1 MKGSQLLIN
10 KLKENGVKTIF
21 GYPGGVLLPF
31 YDALYESDI
40 EHILV
45 RHEQAAAH
53 AADGYARA
61 SGKVGVCLATSGPG
75 ATNVTTGVATAHMD
89 SSPIV
94 VLTGQVPT
102 QAIGTDMFQEVD
114 TIGITMPIS
123 KHNYQPRS
131 PEKIVEAID
140 KAFYIASTGRPG
152 PVVLDLPRNA
162 LEEEINIEDYKIN
175 TDIPGYKPTTK
186 GNVKQIRKAIEVINN
201 SQKPLILVGG
211 GVILANASEEL
222 LEFATLTNIP
232 VCTTL
237 MGKGA
242 ISEEHP
248 LGLGMIGMHG
258 IETTNIALTECD
270 CLIAIGC
277 RFSDRS
283 VSNGKLF
290 APNAK
295 IIQIDVDPAEIG
307 KTISIDIPIVGD
319 AKVTLK
325 EFINQVENPDTINWT
340 KHISNIRKETEPEIS
355 FNTVPLKP
363 QQCIKE
369 IMEAVTDDTIITTDV
384 GQNQMWMAH
393 YYKTKKPRTFISSG
407 GLGTM
412 GFGLPAAIGAQ
423 FAKPEEN
430 VLAICGDG
438 GFQMV
443 LQELATIK
451 ENDLPIVTCI
461 LNNNYLG
468 MVAQLQRLFNDYV
481 YQTKFYDNP
490 DFVQLAKAY
499 KIKGEVVEKPGEL
512 KETIQ
517 NALKQ
522 REATVI
528 DIRIDANELLPIV
541 PPGSALNQ
549 MKKEFDD
556 VEDLEWI
563 KKTNIQ

>member
-1 MKGSQLLIN
+1 MKGSKLLID
-10 KLKENGVKTIF
+10 KLKENGVETIF

-31 YDALYESDI
+31 YDALCESDI

-45 RHEQAAAH
+45 RHEQAAGH

-61 SGKVGVCLATSGPG
+61 SGRVGVCLATSGPG
-75 ATNVTTGVATAHMD
+75 ATNITTSVATANMD
-89 SSPIV
+89 SSPVV

-102 QAIGTDMFQEVD
+102 NAIGTDMFQEVD

-123 KHNYQPRS
+123 KHNFQPRS
-131 PEKIVEAID
+131 PERIAEDID
-140 KAFYIASTGRPG
+140 KAFFIASSGRPG
-152 PVVLDLPRNA
+152 PVVVDLPRNV
-162 LEEEINIEDYKIN
+162 LETEIDIDDMLIN

-186 GNVKQIRKAIEVINN
+186 GNIKQIRKAINLIN
-201 SQKPLILVGG
+201 SSKKPLILAGG
-211 GVILANASEEL
+211 GILLADASDEL

-248 LGLGMIGMHG
+248 LALGMIGMHG

-283 VSNGKLF
+283 VSNAKDF
-290 APNAK
+290 AVNAK
-295 IIQIDVDPAEIG
+295 KIQIDVDPAEIG
-307 KTISIDIPIVGD
+307 KNISIDIPIVGD
-319 AKVTLK
+319 AKLTLR
-325 EFINQVENPDTINWT
+325 EFINQVKVLDTNNWT
-340 KHISNIRKETEPEIS
+340 QHLSQIRQENQEFMDFKDI
-355 FNTVPLKP
+355 PLKP
-363 QQCIKE
+363 QVVIKE
-369 IMEAVTDDTIITTDV
+369 LMEAVTPETIVTTDV

-393 YYKTKKPRTFISSG
+393 YYKPKKPRTFISSG

-430 VLAICGDG
+430 VLAIVGDG

-443 LQELATIK
+443 IQELATIK
-451 ENDLPIVTCI
+451 ENDLPIVTCV
-461 LNNNYLG
+461 LNNRYLG
-468 MVAQLQRLFNDYV
+468 MVAQLQRLFNDHV
-481 YQTKFYDNP
+481 YQTKMAETP
-490 DFVQLAKAY
+490 DFVKVAEAY
-499 KIKGEVVEKPGEL
+499 GLKGEKVEKPGEL
-512 KETIQ
+512 KETIE
-517 NALKQ
+517 NALKS

-528 DIRIDANELLPIV
+528 DITIDADELLPIV
-541 PPGSALNQ
+541 PPGSSLDN
-549 MKKEFDD
+549 MKTDFSD
-556 VEDLEWI
+556 VEEL
-563 KKTNIQ
+563 